1 MKRSAATPR
10 PGTRRARAQ
19 PRAHRTIRP
28 DRGAPTKE
36 SRAALTL
43 GPLLHNWPAERRRD
57 FYFRIADEAPV
68 DTVCLGEVV
77 CAKRA
82 PFFEPFFDEV
92 AERLIRGGKE
102 VVFSTLALVTSAR
115 DMAFVAEAAARLG
128 PIEANDLAAV
138 ELLRG
143 KPHHVG
149 PFVNVYSEDTARLLG
164 QLGAARICLP
174 VELPAEAVAAIAAA
188 SESSRQ
194 IDNGGG
200 DSPAAA
206 TTTEIEVVAFGRVP
220 LAMSVRCFH
229 ARAHDRGKHN
239 CRFVCAEDSDGL
251 PVETVEGERF
261 LAVAGCHILSHAY
274 VNLANEVATLRAAGV
289 DRFRLLPQAVDM
301 AAVADIYR
309 RRLDGR
315 IDGAEATAELRP
327 LVSPGIGF
335 VNGFVHGRPGEE
347 WVADDLRA

>member
-102 VVFSTLALVTSAR
+102 VVFSTLALVTGAR

-164 QLGAARICLP
+164 RLGAARICLP
-174 VELPAEAVAAIAAA
+174 VELPAEAVAAITQ
-188 SESSRQ
+188 ESS
-194 IDNGGG
+194 
-200 DSPAAA
+200 A
-206 TTTEIEVVAFGRVP
+206 EIEVVAFGRVP